1 MRVRHLARA
10 AEDGYSSPLVPGLRA
25 TADAQALAGEIGF
38 ATGRLAELAAAP
50 PGLYAEAGSAPDRDE
65 GIWLA
70 LQISLIGPLDEAAEP
85 FAALREAV
93 VPWAGGAVPAAET
106 IAVGPRCPF
115 ADPAAA
121 ARGLGA
127 LRAWL
132 QRQGSPAAAI
142 DGDAAW
148 TPARRFARLYERLG
162 TVSGIGRSRY
172 DGLAVLGR
180 LGLAEVEADALHA
193 GDRDDA
199 SLAAKR
205 VFGIG
210 DPLLLD
216 RRAADLADAAGVP
229 VAALDLALAN
239 LGRPAGRSRIAMG
252 ASPGAADEE
261 ARERAAEALGVD

>member
-1 MRVRHLARA
+1 M
-10 AEDGYSSPLVPGLRA
+10 
-25 TADAQALAGEIGF
+25 
-38 ATGRLAELAAAP
+38 
-50 PGLYAEAGSAPDRDE
+50 
-65 GIWLA
+65 
-70 LQISLIGPLDEAAEP
+70 
-85 FAALREAV
+85 
-93 VPWAGGAVPAAET
+93 
-106 IAVGPRCPF
+106 
-115 ADPAAA
+115 
-121 ARGLGA
+121 
-127 LRAWL
+127 
-132 QRQGSPAAAI
+132 
-142 DGDAAW
+142 
-148 TPARRFARLYERLG
+148 
-162 TVSGIGRSRY
+162 SGIGRSRY